1 MVYVLALHIVF
12 MVCWFAGL
20 FYIVRLFIYS
30 TEANK
35 KPEPDKSVLLNQF
48 QIMKKRLLYGITWP
62 AGILTVFFGGWLL
75 LVYFPGDI
83 LQAWFILKLIF
94 VAILVLYH
102 LQCQIIFKQ
111 QSADI
116 FKFKS
121 ITLRLFNEVATI
133 VLIGVV
139 FLVEVKSNT
148 NWMYLIIG
156 LVFLVMLIV
165 VAVFMYKK
173 QRIQQEGNNALPED
187 KKV

>member
-1 MVYVLALHIVF
+1 MEYILALHVVF

-30 TEANK
+30 AEANN
-35 KPEPDKSVLLNQF
+35 KPDPDRVILLAQF
-48 QIMKKRLLYGITWP
+48 QTMKKRLLYGITWP

-75 LVYFPGDI
+75 FGYFPGD
-83 LQAWFILKLIF
+83 LFQAWFIFKLVF

-111 QSADI
+111 QSTDI
-116 FKFKS
+116 FQWKS

-133 VLIGVV
+133 VLIGTV

-148 NWMYLIIG
+148 NWIYLFIALFI
-156 LVFLVMLIV
+156 LILLIF

-173 QRIQQEGNNALPED
+173 QRVQKEEAKD
-187 KKV
+187 KPSIK